1 MTDYLTKML
10 PNFGMSRVLCAL
22 LEFCTMSMM
31 GDVDPITATEEY
43 KRFRS
48 TIPQRKVTSTTR
60 QHCMGVTFVV
70 LWILEGS
77 YHPFS
82 AEQPLL

>member
-1 MTDYLTKML
+1 
-10 PNFGMSRVLCAL
+10 
-22 LEFCTMSMM
+22 MSMM

-48 TIPQRKVTSTTR
+48 TIPQRKVTSTTH

-70 LWILEGS
+70 LWTV
-77 YHPFS
+77 
-82 AEQPLL
+82 